1 MRYGRSATVIETRP
15 CYISK
20 NPPAAVTMSTD
31 LGAVK
36 RSSHCAETAG
46 TAPGIPVHHFGPE
59 PGRWAG
65 QRSRRRHSRTGL
77 VRQDS
82 GMARRVGRDSG
93 DGRAHGTRQRQAPQ
107 RRAAAAGFR
116 DQKSDSACSGS
127 PRTRPGRRCFPQS
140 RPGAEAST
148 PPPCTATRQQWA
160 RRSPAAACRA
170 SSCSSRPGPA
180 GHTPGSRCPPARS
193 PRQSQS
199 APGPAQTRRP
209 AGRVPVARGL
219 GKARAGRPRRLLRYG
234 RLARG
239 VHRRLSS
246 GAGPG
251 HQVHQGIG
259 DRGDFPG
266 ADVRVPGRLAV
277 PGAAEP
283 FHGAGRRSG
292 D

>member
-1 MRYGRSATVIETRP
+1 MFRVPEDET
-15 CYISK
+15 
-20 NPPAAVTMSTD
+20 
-31 LGAVK
+31 
-36 RSSHCAETAG
+36 
-46 TAPGIPVHHFGPE
+46 
-59 PGRWAG
+59 
-65 QRSRRRHSRTGL
+65 
-77 VRQDS
+77 
-82 GMARRVGRDSG
+82 
-93 DGRAHGTRQRQAPQ
+93 
-107 RRAAAAGFR
+107 
-116 DQKSDSACSGS
+116 
-127 PRTRPGRRCFPQS
+127 GRRCFPQS
-140 RPGAEAST
+140 RPGTEAST

-160 RRSPAAACRA
+160 RRSPAAACHA

-239 VHRRLSS
+239 VHGRLSS

-277 PGAAEP
+277 PGAAEGRSTERGEDRVIDFLTWEPVSGIEPLTCRLQDVRSFTLCALAAPMAQVIARMALAALGLSRAP
-283 FHGAGRRSG
+283 FHEPFHADGRQWSMTVTERSDG
-292 D
+292 NPPQRHLNLTT